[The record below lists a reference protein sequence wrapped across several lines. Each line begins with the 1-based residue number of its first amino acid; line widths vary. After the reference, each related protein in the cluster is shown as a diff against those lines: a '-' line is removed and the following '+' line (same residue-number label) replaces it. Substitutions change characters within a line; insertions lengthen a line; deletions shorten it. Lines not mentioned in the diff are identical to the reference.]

1 VSADSDGDTGAFTG
15 ADGRLRTWRGWPAAD
30 PHAAL
35 IVVHGLGEHAGR
47 YAEFAGR
54 AAAAGIS
61 VFALDLAG
69 HGLSEGRRGHVSS
82 FDIHLLDIES
92 LRELAVARTPRAAP
106 VFVLGQSMGGL
117 IALRYLQEYGG
128 AVRGGVI
135 CSPWLATVAHVPLW
149 KRLLAPP
156 GARLAPAAPIPH
168 GLDAEHLSRDPEAV
182 AAYRSDA
189 LVQPYITPRT
199 FAEVRAA
206 VARVEREPGSFRL
219 PLLFLMGDDDRI
231 VDTDRARRFAQS
243 IPGGDVRVVIRPGGF
258 HELLHEPDRRETAD
272 EIIAWISTTLSG

>member
-1 VSADSDGDTGAFTG
+1 
-15 ADGRLRTWRGWPAAD
+15 
-30 PHAAL
+30 
-35 IVVHGLGEHAGR
+35 VVHGLGEHSGR

-69 HGLSEGRRGHVSS
+69 HGLSEGPRGHVRS

-92 LRELAVARTPRAAP
+92 LREQAVARMSHAAP

-135 CSPWLATVAHVPLW
+135 CSPWLATVARVPLW
-149 KRLLAPP
+149 KRLFAPL
-156 GARLAPAAPIPH
+156 GARLAPAVPVPH
-168 GLDAEHLSRDPEAV
+168 GLDAAHLSRDAEAV
-182 AAYRSDA
+182 AAYRSDT

-206 VARVEREPGSFRL
+206 AARVEREPGSFRL
-219 PLLFLMGDDDRI
+219 PLFFLMGDDDRI
-231 VDTDRARRFAQS
+231 VDSDRTRRFAQS
-243 IPGGDVRVVIRPGGF
+243 IPGSDVRIAIRPGGF
-258 HELLHEPDRRETAD
+258 HELLHDPDRRETTD
-272 EIIAWISTTLSG
+272 EIIAWTRATLSG